1 MLQLTHQA
9 RILVVDDEEPVR
21 RLLCECLNGGEFHV
35 AAAPDGPAALQ
46 AIAEES
52 FDLVICDVKMPGMS
66 GLDLLV
72 EIGNG
77 FPDAGA
83 IMLTGCDD
91 VAMAVEAMRAGALD
105 YVLKPFEPGE
115 IVERVRHALGRRNR
129 SREQAL
135 HLFLLEETVSQR
147 TVDLTRTLSSLNDA
161 SQATL
166 GALVAALDARE
177 RETHAHSHRVSDYT
191 VYLAEVLGIGD
202 VELAMVQR
210 GAMLHD
216 IGKIG
221 ISDSILLKPGELTE
235 EEWAQ
240 MKRHPRIGAWILEGV
255 ASLRPASSI
264 VLAHHERFDG
274 RGYPQNLAGNKIPLG
289 ARIFAVADTFDAM
302 TSDRPYRKGANYNQA
317 RAEIMRN
324 SGSQF
329 DPAVVECFL
338 GVDPAV
344 WDGIR
349 DRAALSKPRLTA
361 ELSDLL

>member
-1 MLQLTHQA
+1 MPQFTHQP
-9 RILVVDDEEPVR
+9 RILVVDDEEPFR
-21 RLLCECLNGGEFHV
+21 RLLCECLDGREFQV
-35 AAAPDGPAALQ
+35 AAAPDGPTALK
-46 AIAEES
+46 AIAEDP
-52 FDLVICDVKMPGMS
+52 FDLVICDVNMPGMS

-72 EIGNG
+72 EIGKG

-91 VAMAVEAMRAGALD
+91 AGMAVTAMRAGALD
-105 YVLKPFEPGE
+105 YIIKPAQPAE
-115 IVERVRHALGRRNR
+115 ILDRVRHALARRNR
-129 SREQAL
+129 TREKAL

-191 VYLAEVLGIGD
+191 VHLAELLGIED
-202 VELAMVQR
+202 EDLAVVQR

-235 EEWAQ
+235 EEWAE

-274 RGYPQNLAGNKIPLG
+274 GGYPRNLAGGKIPPG
-289 ARIFAVADTFDAM
+289 ARIFAVADSFDAM

-317 RAEIMRN
+317 RAEIVRN

-338 GVDPAV
+338 SVDPAV

-349 DRAALSKPRLTA
+349 DRAGLAKPRLTA